1 MTVAMEFAITMPL
14 SATPTIVI
22 APTIMIVPSITIPV
36 SAKPAIAPALM
47 IPVAMPATSVEAS
60 AIPAGMTPI
69 PVVPR
74 AHANEY
80 AVHEPLRAVIAIGR
94 AGVRII
100 IIVAVS
106 ANRGRPNI
114 SWPYSNA
121 HNDSLRARK
130 RSAKEANPE

>member
-14 SATPTIVI
+14 SATPTI
-22 APTIMIVPSITIPV
+22 
-36 SAKPAIAPALM
+36 AIAPALMITPSIMVPVSAEAAIAPAIM